1 MAVALDSYSDIE
13 DDAID
18 SLTELFNKA
27 AEHVKKLVPN
37 LEPPKL
43 LEIYSFYKQATEG
56 SCNIPRPRWYEMQ
69 AKAKWDAWNSLGD
82 MSSEE
87 AKRNYIKIISELD
100 PQFDISA
107 DSKTE
112 SWVTVSSFANTDE
125 TLHEADKTVF
135 DFVKEGDMSK
145 LLAYV
150 KSNPNSNMFTV
161 KDDDGLGLIHWAAD
175 RGCLNVLQYLIK
187 SKVDVNMT
195 DNDGQTALHYA
206 TSCDHFDCVKFLI
219 DSGADVNV
227 KDTDGTLPVD
237 LASDS
242 KIVELLNNQ
251 V

>member
-18 SLTELFNKA
+18 SLTELFNKS

-43 LEIYSFYKQATEG
+43 LEIYSYYKQATEG
-56 SCNIPRPRWYEMQ
+56 SCNIPRPHWYEMQ
-69 AKAKWDAWNSLGD
+69 AKAKWDAWNSLGNI
-82 MSSEE
+82 SSDE
-87 AKRNYIKIISELD
+87 AKKNYIKIISELD
-100 PQFDISA
+100 QQFDRPT

-112 SWVTVSSFANTDE
+112 NWVTVSCFANTDE
-125 TLHEADKTVF
+125 ILHEADKTVF
-135 DFVKEGDMSK
+135 DFVKEGNMSK
-145 LLAYV
+145 LLSYM
-150 KSNPNSNMFTV
+150 KKNPNSNVFTV

-175 RGCLNVLQYLIK
+175 RGYLNVLKYLIR
-187 SKVDVNMT
+187 SKVNVNMV
-195 DNDGQTALHYA
+195 DKDGQTALHYA
-206 TSCDHFDCVKFLI
+206 TSCDHFDCVQFLI